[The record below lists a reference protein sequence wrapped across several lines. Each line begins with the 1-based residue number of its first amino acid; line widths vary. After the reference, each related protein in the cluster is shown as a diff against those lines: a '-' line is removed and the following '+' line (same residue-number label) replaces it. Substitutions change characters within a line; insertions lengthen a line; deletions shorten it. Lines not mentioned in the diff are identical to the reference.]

1 LTNRL
6 WRSALSSILA
16 CLLLL
21 CLSRQQLL
29 SYKLAHPQLQQ
40 LLPAPWC
47 CTPAVVYNR
56 RTIEQLL
63 EYLEEDMSEE
73 PVDLAISRYTIME

>member
-1 LTNRL
+1 MISSF
-6 WRSALSSILA
+6 WRTAVSIGLA
-16 CLLLL
+16 SLLLL

-47 CTPAVVYNR
+47 CTPAVLYN
-56 RTIEQLL
+56 TQQIGKLL
-63 EYLEEDMSEE
+63 HYLEADSSAE
-73 PVDLAISRYTIME
+73 PVDLAISR